1 MARLPQLFRRA
12 EHERPASRA
21 DEGFGDPF
29 CRTAQVALQKGRK
42 DEASGTLACVFV
54 FEDDYGRKGGAG
66 NGR

>member
-1 MARLPQLFRRA
+1 MERLPQLFRRA

-29 CRTAQVALQKGRK
+29 RGVAQVALQDGRQ
-42 DEASGTLACVFV
+42 DEQAGALACVFV